1 MSEPQEQPSAREEK
15 VEASR
20 EEGQPSTTTDAGAA
34 EPSDTGEQLQ
44 HDQKTID
51 ELEEK
56 LRVMQEDY
64 LRLRADFDNYR
75 KRMQR
80 EMAEVAERAKD
91 ELLCE
96 LFALSDDI
104 ERVLALRDS
113 GGDLESF
120 FTGIELIYGRF
131 CKLFEQEGVSRI
143 VCEGMLDPHLHEC
156 VLYEERDDVP
166 EGTILEEVVH
176 GYERRG
182 RVLRPAR
189 VKVARRKEE

>member
-1 MSEPQEQPSAREEK
+1 MSEPQEQPSARP
-15 VEASR
+15 VG
-20 EEGQPSTTTDAGAA
+20 EGQEEQPPTAEGPA
-34 EPSDTGEQLQ
+34 EPSGAGEAESI
-44 HDQKTID
+44 HKAVE

-56 LRVMQEDY
+56 LKVVREDY
-64 LRLRADFDNYR
+64 LRLMAEFDNYR

-104 ERVLALRDS
+104 ERVLALRES
-113 GGDLESF
+113 GGDIESF

-131 CKLFEQEGVSRI
+131 CRLFEQEGVSRI
-143 VCEGMLDPHLHEC
+143 ACEGVLDPNLHEC

-189 VKVARRKEE
+189 VKVARRRREE